1 MSYSEQRYN
10 RLVDAIDDYLH
21 DDDVTADQFYSDLI
35 KALTEGM
42 DYHTRY
48 ERKFAS
54 VRVKVE
60 GLAKPIKRAGTVPL
74 PQVSTD
80 PPSRF

>member
-1 MSYSEQRYN
+1 MSYSEQRYT

-60 GLAKPIKRAGTVPL
+60 GLAKPIPRAGTVPV
-74 PQVSTD
+74 PQVSTNLPD
-80 PPSRF
+80 RF